1 MPLTGDGVDLRIPL
15 LGKAGRICPQRAGD
29 RPKPPDGALR
39 TDAPYLQA
47 FFRSTTTR
55 LSARFSV
62 PSVLSV
68 SW

>member
-15 LGKAGRICPQRAGD
+15 LAKAVRVCPQRAGD

-47 FFRSTTTR
+47 SDILTRGNWVGLPTT
-55 LSARFSV
+55 
-62 PSVLSV
+62 PHPP
-68 SW
+68 